1 MDIDGFYDL
10 SGTVNGKQ
18 AWQNSD
24 GIYLRWASMWT
35 QWIFDDD
42 TQDFTSIAWKSADAS
57 STAPE
62 IGTFSDY
69 LYGSTCGNN
78 AQVVDSLTITRIDC
92 TTGNKVM
99 KCAFFTASTF
109 SSIQNFVCFEAFRL
123 WIRCDDIIFTIYL
136 K

>member
-1 MDIDGFYDL
+1 MVIDGFYNL

-18 AWQNSD
+18 AWQKSD
-24 GIYLRWASMWT
+24 GISLRWASIWT

-92 TTGNKVM
+92 TTGNRVM
-99 KCAFFTASTF
+99 KCASFLGGHLGQSSVKF
-109 SSIQNFVCFEAFRL
+109 SQAQFNQKLVQTKWDYQSH
-123 WIRCDDIIFTIYL
+123 
-136 K
+136 